1 MKILHLFSNWKW
13 TGPAEPA
20 VNLCRTLAR
29 RHEVVFIP
37 GGHPRPFEDNE
48 VATEALA
55 RGVEPVEGFMLEKH
69 FHPLHNIEDIMK
81 LRAFLQERKFDII
94 HTHMTNDHFIAA
106 VARRTLRS
114 RSRIVRTYYDADGL
128 VDGMRARWLLRHS
141 TKAAIVISERARA
154 SILDAKA
161 LRPERVTVIP
171 GAVDTERFDPGA
183 VNRAAARADMGLGAD
198 DFVFVIVARM
208 QRHRK
213 FEVLLRAFR
222 KVSAKDPALRLVI
235 IGRGTHQ
242 EEVARTPARELGLDD
257 KVVFAGYR
265 SGRNFVS
272 TIGSADCALFLIPGS
287 DESCRAVREKMSMG
301 LPVIASRMPP
311 LDEMNDDGRNGFLS
325 ELTEEGLAA
334 AMLRA
339 AGDRARTRAMG
350 EAARQK
356 ALAEYSL
363 DAQARSVEA
372 CYRRVLGK
380 EEEL

>member
-1 MKILHLFSNWKW
+1 MKVLHLFSNWKW

-37 GGHPRPFEDNE
+37 GGHPRPLKDNE
-48 VATEALA
+48 VATEAVA
-55 RGVEPVEGFMLEKH
+55 RGVEPVEGFMLDKH
-69 FHPLHNIEDIMK
+69 FHPLRNIEDIMK
-81 LRAFLQERKFDII
+81 LRSFLQDGDFDII
-94 HTHMTNDHFIAA
+94 HTHMPNDHFIAG

-128 VDGMRARWLLRHS
+128 AGGMRSRWLLRHA
-141 TKAAIVISERARA
+141 TKAAIVISERARQ

-161 LRPERVTVIP
+161 LRPERVVIIP

-183 VNRAAARADMGLGAD
+183 VDRAAARADLDLGQE

-213 FEVLLRAFR
+213 FEVLLRAFHE
-222 KVSAKDPALRLVI
+222 VSGKDPAARLII

-242 EEVARTPARELGLDD
+242 DEVARTPAHELGLTDR
-257 KVVFAGYR
+257 VVFAGYR
-265 SGRNFVS
+265 SGQDFVN
-272 TIGSADCALFLIPGS
+272 TLGSADCALFLIPGS
-287 DESCRAVREKMSMG
+287 DQSCRAVREKMSMG
-301 LPVIASRMPP
+301 LPVIASKLPP
-311 LDEMNDDGRNGFLS
+311 LDEMIDDGRTGFLS
-325 ELTEEGLAA
+325 ELTEEGLLE

-339 AGDRARTRAMG
+339 ANDRDGTRAMG
-350 EAARQK
+350 EASRAK

-363 DAQARSVEA
+363 EAQARSVEA
-372 CYRRVLGK
+372 VYESALARRK
-380 EEEL
+380 